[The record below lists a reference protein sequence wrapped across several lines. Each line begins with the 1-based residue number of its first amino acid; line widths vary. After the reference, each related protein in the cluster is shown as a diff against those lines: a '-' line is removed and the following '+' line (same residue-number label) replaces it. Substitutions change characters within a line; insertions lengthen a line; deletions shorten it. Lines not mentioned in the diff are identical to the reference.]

1 VRLAIISD
9 THLPRG
15 TRSLPA
21 ACLAELRGADAILH
35 GGDFT
40 RVEVLRLLEELGPP
54 VHGVHGNIDDD
65 TLTRMLP
72 AARVVEAAGARIAMI
87 HDAGQKTGRLARMR
101 ARFKDADAVVF
112 GHSHLPLHE
121 QAPDGFQIFNPGSP
135 TDRRNAPEHTMGIA
149 TIEAGLLRFELLR
162 L

>member
-40 RVEVLRLLEELGPP
+40 RVEVLRLLEDIGPP

-72 AARVVEAAGARIAMI
+72 AARVVEAAGVRIAMI